1 MGVDLTKHSLEIYR
15 PKQLANLLGFEES
28 ALRVLASE
36 VQNTAKRS
44 KYINE
49 FTIVDPREDRKRR
62 DVISIRGDFKTVQ
75 RRIYERILSKVI
87 KPGPSSHGGIRGK
100 SIKSNA
106 ESHLGNV
113 YAYQTDIANFFPSI
127 HRDRVRSVL
136 QNCVGSR
143 DVAELLAQLVT
154 LDDHLALG
162 LVTSPILAEAVIQ
175 SVDTRIS
182 GACLERGLT
191 YSRFVDDICISGSFS
206 IEKSGI
212 PSMVRRIL
220 QENGFQIRAEKDR
233 FVSLSSDLFSL
244 TGIEIRKN
252 RLRVPQRYIDDL
264 IRDLESA
271 KAIAMGREHPV
282 NWYYTR
288 EQMVGRIQFVRW
300 INKGQSSLL
309 LKKFNKI
316 NWRLHSKEALL
327 RGLIVSKPRSI
338 DRSSSAV
345 FDGAVVGE
353 SIALE
358 SKSPSKESSDNERT
372 PA

>member
-1 MGVDLTKHSLEIYR
+1 MLKTRVVLTKSRLEIFR

-28 ALRVLASE
+28 FLRCLASA
-36 VQNTAKRS
+36 VQNPATRS

-49 FTIVDPREDRKRR
+49 FTVVDSRKDRKPR
-62 DVISIRGDFKTVQ
+62 DVISIRGDFRTVQ
-75 RRIYERILSKVI
+75 RRIYERILSQVI

-136 QNCVGSR
+136 QNYVGSR

-175 SVDTRIS
+175 PVDTRIS
-182 GACLERGLT
+182 GACRKMGLT
-191 YSRFVDDICISGSFS
+191 YSRFVDDICISGSFP
-206 IEKSGI
+206 IDKSGI
-212 PSMVRRIL
+212 PSMVHSIL
-220 QENGFQIRAEKDR
+220 QSNGFQIRAEKDR
-233 FVSLSSDLFSL
+233 FISLSTDLFSL

-264 IRDLESA
+264 VHDLESA
-271 KAIAMGREHPV
+271 NAIAMGCEHPV
-282 NWYYTR
+282 TLYYTR
-288 EQMVGRIQFVRW
+288 EQIVGRIQFVRW
-300 INKGQSSLL
+300 VNKGQSSPLV
-309 LKKFNKI
+309 KKFKKI
-316 NWRLHSKEALL
+316 NWRLHSKQALL
-327 RGLIVSKPRSI
+327 RGLIVLKPRCV
-338 DRSSSAV
+338 DRSRAAV
-345 FDGAVVGE
+345 FDGTVVGE
-353 SIALE
+353 STPLQ
-358 SKSPSKESSDNERT
+358 SKKSSIKRVD
-372 PA
+372 